1 VRRKIG
7 ELLVSYSLFDLT
19 TECQGDGVSF
29 PFGAVS
35 NLEFLD
41 FEVQLAHNTILSTN
55 IHRSFWRRVIP
66 HLFVLIDCA
75 NECIRFSLLEFSGHG
90 ISFLD
95 ATRPLII
102 FGCDE
107 TTHHFWM
114 WDRSSF
120 LDARFAWIKSP
131 LPRMADSIARGCCQ
145 QGLLKHNVQAD
156 IFGTTHGLGMSNG
169 GLTRRRII
177 DRGEPNYFL
186 LQQVLILQA
195 IWGEVITSFLL
206 HGSFLFSF
214 WNNVRIFLKKA
225 SYGGVPPVV
234 PHSHF
239 CPAKIGRLFLI
250 LRCEVGRV
258 DRCINLDERAVARG
272 KLLCRYIEI

>member
-1 VRRKIG
+1 
-7 ELLVSYSLFDLT
+7 LVYSLFDLT
-19 TECQGDGVSF
+19 NECQCDGVSF
-29 PFGAVS
+29 AFGAVS

-145 QGLLKHNVQAD
+145 QGLLQHNVQAD
-156 IFGTTHGLGMSNG
+156 IFGNTHGLGMSNG
-169 GLTRRRII
+169 GLTRRRTI
-177 DRGEPNYFL
+177 DRGEPNFFL
-186 LQQVLILQA
+186 LQQVLILEA
-195 IWGEVITSFLL
+195 IWGKRSRRSCCMEAFYFRS
-206 HGSFLFSF
+206 GRMSEYFS
-214 WNNVRIFLKKA
+214 RRHHTGA
-225 SYGGVPPVV
+225 SR
-234 PHSHF
+234 
-239 CPAKIGRLFLI
+239 RLFLI
-250 LRCEVGRV
+250 RTFVQQRLAGFS
-258 DRCINLDERAVARG
+258 
-272 KLLCRYIEI
+272 